1 MKRYIL
7 SLLVLSVS
15 LTATAQTSDKE
26 TFARNHELAQLGDP
40 TAMYNVGK
48 GYFDGKGVAKDHGEA
63 FKWFLKAAQMN
74 NVSAI
79 EMVAY
84 MYGYGDGTDFDL
96 LEQIYWDRKG
106 AEMGSGYCMC
116 DLGLYYVGFNGIFYG
131 GSEFDEEIEDEKNV
145 TEQFIDKKKGLDWLK
160 KSARTGYK
168 FAQGYLEGL
177 KETW

>member
-7 SLLVLSVS
+7 SLLVLAVS

-48 GYFDGKGVAKDHGEA
+48 GYFDGRGVAKDHGEA

-84 MYGYGDGTDFDL
+84 MYGYGDGTDSTSWNKSTGTEKEL
-96 LEQIYWDRKG
+96 KWVAVTVCVIWDSTMLVL
-106 AEMGSGYCMC
+106 MGSSMV
-116 DLGLYYVGFNGIFYG
+116 DPNLMKKLKT
-131 GSEFDEEIEDEKNV
+131 KNM
-145 TEQFIDKKKGLDWLK
+145 LLNN
-160 KSARTGYK
+160 S
-168 FAQGYLEGL
+168 
-177 KETW
+177 